1 MTYHYQKSRGQSTGN
16 GFVFDCLRVTGTIFD
31 CSFCAGTLVLHRGGY
46 SVGFGFWLV
55 CWGGGRRWKVGD
67 FWAGAGGQPAITPRV
82 FAEADERGGV
92 FRPQD
97 ATRPSRRDGS
107 ADSLPPAGE
116 RGSPRGTTGESRK
129 GIKSHMRSASR
140 SGGGSASSL
149 PSLGKGSTP
158 RQATGEWAGGAM
170 APGLRPV

>member
-1 MTYHYQKSRGQSTGN
+1 MEGPVTLGQGREASLRLPHVSLLRRTREVGISST
-16 GFVFDCLRVTGTIFD
+16 RRRSTI
-31 CSFCAGTLVLHRGGY
+31 RM
-46 SVGFGFWLV
+46 
-55 CWGGGRRWKVGD
+55 
-67 FWAGAGGQPAITPRV
+67 
-82 FAEADERGGV
+82 
-92 FRPQD
+92 
-97 ATRPSRRDGS
+97 DGS